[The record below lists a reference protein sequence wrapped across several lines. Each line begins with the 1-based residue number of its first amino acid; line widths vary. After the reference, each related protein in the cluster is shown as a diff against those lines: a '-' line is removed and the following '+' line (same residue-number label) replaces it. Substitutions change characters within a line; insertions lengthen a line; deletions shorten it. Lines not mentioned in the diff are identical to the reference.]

1 MYQVVLVDDDVLVT
15 EFMEKIIPWGQ
26 HGFHVAGTFKDGV
39 EAYAYLRENKCD
51 VLITDI
57 GMPRLNG
64 IELISKLKEV
74 DIDLYNIVLSC
85 HDDFYFAQQAL
96 KLDVFDYILKESM
109 EEEKIVELLERLRL
123 TMDQE
128 FQSKHQH
135 LKIAKFLQQSNL
147 SLKTSFIETLMEDQ
161 YIADDIWWSEQEE
174 LLDMDFSSERYTVV
188 LCFVDQYQDAIDR
201 YKKEVLLQFSLNNV
215 IEEVL
220 AEFLKD
226 IQVFFLNGKFLIMF
240 PLKNTKQMEM
250 QYLVERAVKEMQNK
264 ISTYLKISV
273 TPVIGGEN
281 QLREGLVESMKLL
294 LNNKEQRFYYP
305 HGTIQYFQF
314 IPYTNESIF
323 RDYIDVVQD
332 LRRMIMNREEAQVK
346 EEIQNNIADIKTERY
361 APAAVKDWVIKLVL
375 DIKIYLNAQAYV
387 EDQDFMTMTDQLV
400 QNVETFEHL
409 QSLMTDILIEL
420 MNRVDQID
428 ATPKNDYILQAQ
440 LYIQSHLNEKIS
452 LKDVADLLHL
462 NASYFSRLFKKETG
476 ESFIE
481 FVTRMKMEKAKE
493 LLDNSTRS
501 VEQIAIE
508 VGFDSKSYFF
518 KTFKKQFGMS
528 PKAYK
533 YKETV
538 NGES

>member
-15 EFMEKIIPWGQ
+15 EFMEKIIPWEQ
-26 HGFHVAGTFKDGV
+26 HGFHVVGTFKDGL
-39 EAYAYLRENKCD
+39 EAYEYLQENKCD

-74 DIDLYNIVLSC
+74 DSDLYNIVLSC

-96 KLDVFDYILKESM
+96 KLDVFDYILKESL
-109 EEEKIVELLERLRL
+109 EEDKIVELLERLRL

-135 LKIAKFLQQSNL
+135 LKIANFLKQSNL
-147 SLKTSFIETLMEDQ
+147 SLKTSFIETLMENQ
-161 YIADDIWWSEQEE
+161 YIADDLWWSEQEE
-174 LLDMDFSSERYTVV
+174 LLDMDFSSERYSVV
-188 LCFVDQYQDAIDR
+188 LCFVDQYQDAINR
-201 YKKEVLLQFSLNNV
+201 YKQEILLQFSLNNV

-220 AEFLKD
+220 ADYQND

-240 PLKNTKQMEM
+240 PLKNTKQMEI
-250 QYLVERAVKEMQNK
+250 QYLVERAVKEMRKK

-305 HGTIQYFQF
+305 HGTVQYFQT

-332 LRRMIMNREEAQVK
+332 LRRMIRNK
-346 EEIQNNIADIKTERY
+346 EEVQLKEKIQNYIAVIKAERY

-462 NASYFSRLFKKETG
+462 NASYLSRLFKKETG

-493 LLDNSTRS
+493 LLDNSTRT

-538 NGES
+538 KVE